1 MTPLPERLSDLA
13 LALRI
18 CCEAG
23 SDGAPKREVRLIA
36 AALQAEADALALP
49 VAHAAEA
56 AYQNRMERAA

>member
-23 SDGAPKREVRLIA
+23 APKREVRLIA
-36 AALQAEADALALP
+36 AALQAEADALAQP
-49 VAHAAEA
+49 VVHAAEA
-56 AYQNRMERAA
+56 AFQNRMERAA

>member
-23 SDGAPKREVRLIA
+23 APKREVRLIA
-36 AALQAEADALALP
+36 AALQAEADALAQ
-49 VAHAAEA
+49 AASRRAEA
-56 AYQNRMERAA
+56 HFIDRRAA

>member
-23 SDGAPKREVRLIA
+23 APKREVRLIA
-36 AALQAEADALALP
+36 AALQAEADALAQ
-49 VAHAAEA
+49 AAARRAEA
-56 AYQNRMERAA
+56 HFIDRRAA